1 MNRKSVI
8 KHIIAE
14 ASGHPILAEQ
24 YELQAQISPIIKEMR
39 NLIEQAKNLLKTVK
53 SIAYRIESNKLS
65 REYLED
71 VKQKWLELNH
81 IFTKLFSFRNEMS
94 KYIQQAYIDEI
105 TPSDLDKEAIANT
118 YNHISNSQATS
129 RRAFKHCCSESADST
144 VEDAELCERNMDEL
158 SKALYAI
165 TKGMLY

>member
-1 MNRKSVI
+1 
-8 KHIIAE
+8 
-14 ASGHPILAEQ
+14 
-24 YELQAQISPIIKEMR
+24 MR
-39 NLIEQAKNLLKTVK
+39 SLIEHSKGKLKTVI
-53 SIAYRIESNKLS
+53 SIASRIESGKLS

-144 VEDAELCERNMDEL
+144 IEDAELCERNMDEL